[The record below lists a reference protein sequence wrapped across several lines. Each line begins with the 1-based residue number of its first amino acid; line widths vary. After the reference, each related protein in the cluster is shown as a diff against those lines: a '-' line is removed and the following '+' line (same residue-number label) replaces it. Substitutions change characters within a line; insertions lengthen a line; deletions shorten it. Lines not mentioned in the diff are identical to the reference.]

1 MAGSPVR
8 ERSHVYQFRVVLL
21 EVAPPIWRSI
31 QVPETYSF
39 WDLHVALQDSMGW
52 LDYHLHL
59 FRVSKPVTG
68 KVVQIG
74 IPDDDPFEGDEPILP
89 GWEVP
94 IASYFSHP
102 GGVAQYDY
110 DFGDGWEHE
119 LTLEAIVPRQQGKKY
134 PLCLGGARACPP
146 EDCGGVG
153 GYEDLLTVI
162 RTPAHEEHEDTLQW
176 LGGRFDPEKFDPRRV
191 KFDDPARRYELAFE
205 EPFRRTRRG
214 RHTAK
219 PDNTRLQRSRARRA
233 RR

>member
-8 ERSHVYQFRVVLL
+8 ERSQVYQFRVVLL

-59 FRVSKPVTG
+59 LRVSKPVTG

-74 IPDDDPFEGDEPILP
+74 IPDDDPFAGDEPILP

-110 DFGDGWEHE
+110 DFGDGGNTSS
-119 LTLEAIVPRQQGKKY
+119 LLRRS
-134 PLCLGGARACPP
+134 CRAN
-146 EDCGGVG
+146 
-153 GYEDLLTVI
+153 
-162 RTPAHEEHEDTLQW
+162 
-176 LGGRFDPEKFDPRRV
+176 
-191 KFDDPARRYELAFE
+191 
-205 EPFRRTRRG
+205 RG
-214 RHTAK
+214 RSIHCASAA
-219 PDNTRLQRSRARRA
+219 PGRARPRTVVA
-233 RR
+233 SEAMKTS